1 MPKLKT
7 NKSVKKRYRITKKG
21 KILRHHAGKGH
32 LLTGKSKK
40 RKRALRRAALVD
52 STEVKDIRRLLPYG

>member
-7 NKSVKKRYRITKKG
+7 NKSVKKRIRLTKKG
-21 KILRHHAGKGH
+21 KALRHKAFKGH
-32 LLTGKSKK
+32 LLTGKTKK

-52 STEVKDIRRLLPYG
+52 STELKDIRRLLPYG